1 MTRPPPRSNRTDKLV
16 PYTTLFRSE
25 GVVVSLSL
33 SRAGV
38 APEVD
43 DVSGGGGHGGS
54 GSGGSPESNV
64 VASSPSCEAGE
75 GWVEGCVGCHAGL
88 AKSRTLTLRFAP
100 PSPAAQER
108 GFGSR
113 GPRALSRCA
122 GEGLSPRL
130 FGQLVPQER
139 VV

>member
-1 MTRPPPRSNRTDKLV
+1 MRISDWSSDVCSSDL
-16 PYTTLFRSE
+16 
-25 GVVVSLSL
+25 
-33 SRAGV
+33 
-38 APEVD
+38 D

-64 VASSPSCEAGE
+64 VASSPSCEAGV

-139 VV
+139 VVQRPQDRKSTRLNSSHYFAT